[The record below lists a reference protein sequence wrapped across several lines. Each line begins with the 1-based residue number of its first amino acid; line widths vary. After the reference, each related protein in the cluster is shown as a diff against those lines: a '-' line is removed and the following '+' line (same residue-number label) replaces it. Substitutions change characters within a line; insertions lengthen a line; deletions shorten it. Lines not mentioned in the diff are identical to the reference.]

1 MMIPALDLIGGR
13 VVRLYQGDFNQQ
25 TTFDLDAVEQAQ
37 SYQAAGA
44 EWLHLVDLDGAKNP
58 QNRQLETLRTIC
70 AATNLNCQAGGGI
83 RSTEDIEEILAC
95 GIKRVVIG
103 SKAVTDPEQVEA
115 WFKQFGAEK
124 IVLALDVNIDA
135 DGIARVATHG
145 WQSSSDVTLDDILKR
160 FSALGCAHVLCT
172 DISRDGTMQ
181 GSNVGLY
188 EAYKKRFPAIQWQ
201 ASGGVNSLEDIQ
213 RLKAANCDH
222 VILGKSLLT
231 GAFSLEEAIQCWQN
245 ASSPA

>member
-1 MMIPALDLIGGR
+1 MMIPALDLIEGR
-13 VVRLYQGDFNQQ
+13 VVRLYQGDFSQQ
-25 TTFDLDAVEQAQ
+25 TTFDIDAVEQAQ

-44 EWLHLVDLDGAKNP
+44 QWLHLVDLDGAKNP

-115 WFKQFGAEK
+115 WFKEFGAEK

-181 GSNVGLY
+181 GSNVG
-188 EAYKKRFPAIQWQ
+188 
-201 ASGGVNSLEDIQ
+201 
-213 RLKAANCDH
+213 
-222 VILGKSLLT
+222 
-231 GAFSLEEAIQCWQN
+231 
-245 ASSPA
+245 